1 MRRSIIKIF
10 AALTF
15 FAISSCRGNV
25 DDQLSLSIR
34 TDRDVIPA
42 DGVTAVTFSVF
53 EGLENV
59 TGSAR
64 IKNLTTGE
72 WLKADTFSSSAAGR
86 YEFSAEYN
94 GKEVEETVFVDV
106 EAVVESRFV
115 KNVCLMEFTDASCTY
130 CPAASLFIDRNIMQK
145 VDNVHL
151 MAFHEKDQWAS
162 DQYSRL
168 SQMFGFTEQPYA
180 VVDMSEALSLA
191 ESARDKVK
199 EAVVASPKTR
209 PAYCGLSL
217 TSAEVKDGKAEV
229 TVKLFSEKSTK
240 YLLAV
245 YIVEDGIIGS
255 QAGQMVENY
264 YHQFVVRKLV
274 SATLHGDNL
283 GQIASGE
290 EKVKEYSFDVDPAWN
305 KAKTYVYVLALDEQS
320 RVNNMQV
327 CLLDGGSAAYEY
339 KN

>member
-1 MRRSIIKIF
+1 MMRNIFKIL
-10 AALTF
+10 AASVL
-15 FAISSCRGNV
+15 FAICSCRGTLDGGLV
-25 DDQLSLSIR
+25 LTIKADK
-34 TDRDVIPA
+34 DVIPA

-53 EGLENV
+53 DGLENV
-59 TGSAR
+59 TGSSR
-64 IKNLTTGE
+64 IKNMTTGE
-72 WLKADTFSSSAAGR
+72 WLKADSFSTSVAGR
-86 YEFSAEYN
+86 YEFSAEYD
-94 GKEVEETVFVDV
+94 GREAEETVFVDV

-130 CPAASLFIDRNIMQK
+130 CPAATMFIDRNIMQK

-151 MAFHEKDQWAS
+151 MAFHDKDQWAS
-162 DQYSRL
+162 DQYSKL

-180 VVDMSEALSLA
+180 VVDMCEALSLA
-191 ESARDKVK
+191 ETARDKVK
-199 EAVVASPKTR
+199 EAVIASPGAR

-217 TSAEVKDGKAEV
+217 TSSEVKNGKAEV

-245 YIVEDGIIGS
+245 YIVEDGLIGS

-264 YHQFVVRKLV
+264 YHQFVVRSMV
-274 SATLHGDNL
+274 SATVHGDNI
-283 GQIASGE
+283 GQVTSGE
-290 EKVKEYSFDVDPAWN
+290 EKSKVYSFDVDPSWN
-305 KAKTYVYVLALDEQS
+305 MSRTYVYVLALDEES

-327 CLLDGGSAAYEY
+327 CLLNGGSAEYEY